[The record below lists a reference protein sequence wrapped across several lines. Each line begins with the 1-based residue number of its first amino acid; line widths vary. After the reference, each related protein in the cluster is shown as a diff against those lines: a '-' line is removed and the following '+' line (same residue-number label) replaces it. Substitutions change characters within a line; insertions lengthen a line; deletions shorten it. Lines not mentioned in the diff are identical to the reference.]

1 MKIVVV
7 SGGVDMLYF
16 SSWSNLLFS
25 SFFFRLR
32 ATILPFFSTIL
43 SGIPIS
49 PSFRRVLSASKSPL
63 HTLGHEMESRSRFL
77 FQSALLPSIQI
88 LISLS
93 FPCELRWRFLSS
105 RKRSML
111 SKTEVDQVVMT
122 ATGAEA
128 RDVLDMS
135 FPLVS

>member
-1 MKIVVV
+1 M
-7 SGGVDMLYF
+7 
-16 SSWSNLLFS
+16 
-25 SFFFRLR
+25 
-32 ATILPFFSTIL
+32 
-43 SGIPIS
+43 
-49 PSFRRVLSASKSPL
+49 SASKSPL

-77 FQSALLPSIQI
+77 LQSALLPSIQI